1 MIRPF
6 SAVYKRELLS
16 YFYSPL
22 AYAILAAFLL
32 LNGGIY
38 FLILTLLNQPQAPHG
53 AVLKAFFGGTLY
65 YWMYI
70 LFIAPLLTMRLISEE
85 KRSGTIELLMTAP
98 VTEAQVVLGKYFAAL
113 TFYAFLWVFTLIYV
127 IIVATYSTIDP
138 MPILSGYLGV
148 LLHGALF
155 LSAGLLASAFSKN
168 QIISFIWAFALLMA
182 LFTMGFMYQIVA
194 DPTAKSLFEY
204 ATLWE
209 QMDAFGKGIL
219 DTRPLVYSLSLTVFF
234 LYMTTQILRL
244 RRWR

>member
-6 SAVYKRELLS
+6 AAIFKRELLS

-22 AYAILAAFLL
+22 AYIILAAFLV
-32 LNGGIY
+32 LNGVIFY
-38 FLILTLLNQPQAPHG
+38 LILTILNTPSAPYG

-70 LFIAPLLTMRLISEE
+70 LFIAPALTMRLLSEE
-85 KRSGTIELLMTAP
+85 RRSGTIEMLMTTP
-98 VTEAQVVLGKYFAAL
+98 VSEAQVVLGKYFAAL
-113 TFYAFLWVFTLIYV
+113 AFYAFLWLFTAVYV
-127 IIVATYSTIDP
+127 VIVATTSRVDL
-138 MPILSGYLGV
+138 MPILTGYVGI

-168 QIISFIWAFALLMA
+168 QIVAFIWAFALLMG
-182 LFTMGFMYQIVA
+182 LFTLGFLYQIVA
-194 DPTAKSLFEY
+194 DPTAKSVFEY

-219 DTRPLVYSLSLTVFF
+219 DTRPLVYSLSLNVFF
-234 LYMTTQILRL
+234 LYLTAQILRL
-244 RRWR
+244 RSWR

>member
-6 SAVYKRELLS
+6 SAIFKRELLS

-22 AYAILAAFLL
+22 AYVILAAFLL
-32 LNGGIY
+32 LNGGIFY
-38 FLILTLLNQPQAPHG
+38 LILTILNTPSAPYG

-70 LFIAPLLTMRLISEE
+70 LFIAPALTMRLISEE
-85 KRSGTIELLMTAP
+85 KRSGTIETLMTTP
-98 VTEAQVVLGKYFAAL
+98 VSEIQVVLGKYLAAL
-113 TFYAFLWVFTLIYV
+113 AFYAFLWLFTAIYV
-127 IIVATYSTIDP
+127 VIVASTSRVDL
-138 MPILSGYLGV
+138 MPILTGYVGI

-168 QIISFIWAFALLMA
+168 QIVAFIWAFALLMG
-182 LFTMGFMYQIVA
+182 LFTLGFMYQIVA
-194 DPTAKSLFEY
+194 DPTAKSIFEY

-219 DTRPLVYSLSLTVFF
+219 DTRPLVYSLSLNVFF
-234 LYMTTQILRL
+234 LYLTAQILRL
-244 RRWR
+244 RSWR

>member
-6 SAVYKRELLS
+6 AAVFKRELLS

-32 LNGGIY
+32 LNGVI
-38 FLILTLLNQPQAPHG
+38 FLLILMLLNQPSAPHG

-85 KRSGTIELLMTAP
+85 KRSGSIEMLMTAP
-98 VTEAQVVLGKYFAAL
+98 VTEAQVVMGKYLASLA
-113 TFYAFLWVFTLIYV
+113 FYAFLWLFTIVYV
-127 IIVATYSTIDP
+127 IIVSTYSNIDF

-155 LSAGLLASAFSKN
+155 LSAGMLASAFSKN
-168 QIISFIWAFALLMA
+168 QIVSFIWAFALLMG
-182 LFTMGFMYQIVA
+182 LFTLGFLYQIVA
-194 DPTAKSLFEY
+194 DPGLKSLFEY
-204 ATLWE
+204 ATLWQ

-234 LYMTTQILRL
+234 LYLTTHILRL